1 MLKKEKKRKKKKR
14 KKREEEEEVKIRQ
27 APVEK
32 VKRKKHTHHVIDHS
46 HAKGNRMVH
55 LSLYLYEVDGI

>member
-1 MLKKEKKRKKKKR
+1 MLLLFFKR
-14 KKREEEEEVKIRQ
+14 KKRKEKKEEEVKMRQ

-32 VKRKKHTHHVIDHS
+32 VKRKKDTHHVIDHS